1 MLLATNLREE
11 LLLHVDASGL
21 LTSMEFVFPDGTS
34 CDAAAPVSSPALGAD
49 AAAVVLTLCLAV
61 CLSVCLRLQSK
72 LKSVFRSKASVQAPQ
87 TVSMYVNHRGR
98 EPSVHVP

>member
-49 AAAVVLTLCLAV
+49 AAAGVVLTVCLAV
-61 CLSVCLRLQSK
+61 CLSVFVCS
-72 LKSVFRSKASVQAPQ
+72 P
-87 TVSMYVNHRGR
+87 N
-98 EPSVHVP
+98 